1 MRWSIAAAALS
12 AGDACVVIYWFGR
25 RTLCEGWDVP
35 FHFFDHTADVG
46 LELSA
51 PTLPALFEEAALALS
66 AVLSRSG
73 RVEPRCHVSVSLTA
87 PSLEQLLVDWLAELL
102 GRFDVEL
109 WVTGGVEVTVDR
121 GDGRCSLQALV
132 AGEPLDLRRHPGA
145 LPVKGVTYHRLRVL
159 QTADGW
165 CATIVLDV

>member
-1 MRWSIAAAALS
+1 M
-12 AGDACVVIYWFGR
+12 
-25 RTLCEGWDVP
+25 P
-35 FHFFDHTADVG
+35 FRFFDHTADVG

-121 GDGRCSLQALV
+121 GDGRGSLQALV

-145 LPVKGVTYHRLRVL
+145 LPVKGITFHRLSVL